1 MAIKSKELSGDL
13 RAGAAATLRDD
24 LGAALAKGDLRLKT
38 AGLTAVDAAIVQVL
52 VSARATAVQM
62 DRKLQI
68 DLPKD
73 GVLAAMLDRLAID
86 HARLA

>member
-1 MAIKSKELSGDL
+1 MAIKSKELSGNL
-13 RAGAAATLRDD
+13 RAGEAALLRDD
-24 LGAALAKGDLRLKT
+24 LAQALAKGDLRLKT
-38 AGLTAVDAAIVQVL
+38 AGLTAADAAVVQVL
-52 VSARATAVQM
+52 VSARATALQM
-62 DRKLQI
+62 DRKLQV

>member
-1 MAIKSKELSGDL
+1 M
-13 RAGAAATLRDD
+13 
-24 LGAALAKGDLRLKT
+24 AALAKGDLRLKT
-38 AGLTAVDAAIVQVL
+38 AGLTGVDAAIVQVL

-73 GVLAAMLDRLAID
+73 GVLAATLDRLAID
-86 HARLA
+86 HAQMA

>member
-1 MAIKSKELSGDL
+1 MAIKSKELSGNL
-13 RAGAAATLRDD
+13 RAGEAALLRDD
-24 LGAALAKGDLRLKT
+24 LGAALVKGDLRLKT
-38 AGLTAVDAAIVQVL
+38 AGLTAVDSAIVQVL
-52 VSARATAVQM
+52 VSARATALQM

-68 DLPKD
+68 DVPKD

>member
-1 MAIKSKELSGDL
+1 MAIKSKDLSGDL
-13 RAGAAATLRDD
+13 RAGAAAALRDD

-73 GVLAAMLDRLAID
+73 GVLVAALDRLAID